1 MAQVKSFSEVEAS
14 FQYHQNGHSIFSWVL
29 SLINQMWMFSWNC
42 YLHSDLQLMEVFKS
56 HRETERYTVIT
67 VFPPVSLTME
77 QLKQTSDFTSKIHN
91 PRSPEKSCCWEKVV
105 FIWINDNFR
114 VLQHIY
120 SVLYFSIFGAK
131 VYCIFM
137 SMNLEHCC
145 KAEYNNADLHKS

>member
-14 FQYHQNGHSIFSWVL
+14 FQYHQNGHSIFSWVFIFNKPNVDVLIKLLFTLWFTVDGSFQISQRNREIYSNHCFLQYL
-29 SLINQMWMFSWNC
+29 SPI
-42 YLHSDLQLMEVFKS
+42 
-56 HRETERYTVIT
+56 
-67 VFPPVSLTME
+67 E

-120 SVLYFSIFGAK
+120 SVLYLSIFGAK

-137 SMNLEHCC
+137 SVNLEHCC